1 MKTSNKLLLGLFGII
16 VVAMIIGNIFL
27 KKEMTEMTEKTK
39 INQQVEMN
47 TQNDSTST
55 DSSTVHINLQ

>member
-16 VVAMIIGNIFL
+16 VVAMIIGNVFL
-27 KKEMTEMTEKTK
+27 KKELKDRTE

-47 TQNDSTST
+47 SQNDSTST